1 MSSLS
6 QPEADALLFMPKEFR
21 ELSPIRFSMQTPMDE
36 EHILLSQ
43 DRREEFILTIERG
56 NRKRARL
63 KYQTRGRKI
72 VVLVRLDL
80 DGPHHRNPPNSP
92 YRPNERL
99 PCPHLHL
106 YRHGFDDRVAYIP
119 SDVLGFNLRDP
130 AKGID
135 CLEDFL
141 AFCRVVKTPPIQ
153 TEI

>member
-6 QPEADALLFMPKEFR
+6 QSEADALLHMLKEFR
-21 ELSPIRFSMQTPMDE
+21 ESAPIRFAVQTPMDD
-36 EHILLSQ
+36 EHVLLSQ
-43 DRREEFILTIERG
+43 DHREEFILTIERG

-72 VVLVRLDL
+72 VVLARLDL
-80 DGPHHRNPPNSP
+80 DGPHHRNPSNAP

-106 YRHGFDDRVAYIP
+106 YQQGFDDRVAFIP
-119 SDVLGFNLRDP
+119 SDVPDFNLRDP
-130 AKGID
+130 ANGLA

-141 AFCRVVKTPPIQ
+141 AFCKVINRPPIQ

>member
-6 QPEADALLFMPKEFR
+6 QSEADALLFMPKEFR
-21 ELSPIRFSMQTPMDE
+21 ETSLIRFSVQTPMDD
-36 EHILLSQ
+36 EHVLLSQ

-72 VVLVRLDL
+72 VVLARLDL
-80 DGPHHRNPPNSP
+80 DGPHHRNPTNSP

-106 YRHGFDDRVAYIP
+106 YQHGFDDRVAFIP
-119 SDVLGFNLRDP
+119 RDVPGFALRDP
-130 AKGID
+130 ANGLG

-141 AFCRVVKTPPIQ
+141 IYCRVLNTPPIQ